1 MGDEISDA
9 KLQKKLQREYR
20 SLSDLKQFIYWTS
33 IGREGALHFKELIR
47 QKEMA
52 EHLTESVA
60 CGLSV
65 GKAQKLIKRSAP
77 RNCMNDCS
85 SLQMYTA

>member
-9 KLQKKLQREYR
+9 KLRKKLQREYR

-52 EHLTESVA
+52 EQLTESVA

-65 GKAQKLIKRSAP
+65 GKAQKLIKRSVP
-77 RNCMNDCS
+77 HDNHNHCS
-85 SLQMYTA
+85 PL